1 MAGKSRKSKDV
12 HSALPVLEMHRKG
25 KGQLVDL
32 VVSTPRGGGSMAYR
46 VVVTDIQS
54 VDPGGFVAIV
64 ESRGAPRLV
73 PRLAEE
79 TQTSVKRKRL

>member
-1 MAGKSRKSKDV
+1 MVGKSKKSKKE

-32 VVSTPRGGGSMAYR
+32 VVSTPRGGGSLAYR

-73 PRLAEE
+73 KELVEE
-79 TQTSVKRKRL
+79 KMKRKKL

>member
-1 MAGKSRKSKDV
+1 MAGKSKKSKKE
-12 HSALPVLEMHRKG
+12 HSALPVLEMHRRG

-32 VVSTPRGGGSMAYR
+32 VVSAPRGGGSMAYR

-64 ESRGAPRLV
+64 ESLGAPRLV
-73 PRLAEE
+73 PRLREDVE
-79 TQTSVKRKRL
+79 VKGRKRL